1 MPMDPPNLGA
11 IQQLDSDRQGANGL
25 VVESSGELDIV
36 GEELG
41 DAVLDLACNHRD
53 ININSRVPAMLLSLH
68 TATRNLV
75 LT

>member
-11 IQQLDSDRQGANGL
+11 IKQLDSDRQSANGL
-25 VVESSGELDIV
+25 IVESSGKLDIV

-53 ININSRVPAMLLSLH
+53 ININ
-68 TATRNLV
+68 
-75 LT
+75 